1 MTITLL
7 SNKFQELFHSL
18 PERAFFAP
26 GRINLIGEHTDY
38 NGGHV
43 FPCAITYGTYAA
55 ARKREDQLVRLY
67 SENFPDK
74 GMIEFNLNKLDYEKD
89 HHWANYPKGIIR
101 FIMEAGYMIPTGF
114 ECVIKGNIPNG
125 AGLSSSASIELLTGV
140 LVNGLYE
147 LDIPRLELIKIGKR
161 VENEFIGVNSGIM
174 DQFAVGMGKENTGI
188 LLDCQTLKYEYAPIK
203 LENHKIIIM
212 NTNKRRELADSKY
225 NERRGECEVALSQ
238 IQQKLPIDALGQLSI
253 REFEDNKHLIT
264 DEVVRKRAKH
274 AIYENIRTLKALEEL
289 KAGNL
294 EVFGQLMNQS
304 HASLREDYEVTGIE
318 LDSLVEAAWK
328 QPGVFGARMT
338 GAGFGGCAIAI
349 VANEE
354 VGNFIANVG
363 EVYFEKIGYKADF
376 YVAGIG
382 GGAKE
387 IEMEAVA
394 E

>member
-1 MTITLL
+1 MTITVL

-147 LDIPRLELIKIGKR
+147 LDIPRLGLIKIGKR

-203 LENHKIIIM
+203 LESHKIIIM

-238 IQQKLPIDALGQLSI
+238 LQQKLPIDALGQLSK

-294 EVFGQLMNQS
+294 EAFGQLMNQS

-318 LDSLVEAAWK
+318 LDSLVEAAWQ

-363 EVYFEKIGYKADF
+363 EAYFEKIGYKADF

-387 IEMEAVA
+387 IEMEAAA

>member
-1 MTITLL
+1 MTITVL

-212 NTNKRRELADSKY
+212 NTN
-225 NERRGECEVALSQ
+225 
-238 IQQKLPIDALGQLSI
+238 
-253 REFEDNKHLIT
+253 
-264 DEVVRKRAKH
+264 
-274 AIYENIRTLKALEEL
+274 
-289 KAGNL
+289 
-294 EVFGQLMNQS
+294 
-304 HASLREDYEVTGIE
+304 
-318 LDSLVEAAWK
+318 
-328 QPGVFGARMT
+328 
-338 GAGFGGCAIAI
+338 
-349 VANEE
+349 
-354 VGNFIANVG
+354 
-363 EVYFEKIGYKADF
+363 
-376 YVAGIG
+376 
-382 GGAKE
+382 
-387 IEMEAVA
+387 
-394 E
+394 